1 MITNNNENEINRMK
15 YMRNDLP
22 KKVKDF
28 LYKLGDYLDTD
39 LYYYGSINRP
49 DYHHGK
55 SDIDIAIFTDNFNS
69 TLSKLQHILHVEKDD
84 FDKVKWILNDTK
96 INGYKIKCEKFID
109 IKCEIAIY
117 DNNQKNIVLQ
127 DLKQYNYVPWYIQS
141 SLYILKTLHYT
152 FPIISTKSYLS
163 YKVFLFNTLTYK
175 KDSNFHVTKQNK
187 TNTNTM
193 IK

>member
-1 MITNNNENEINRMK
+1 MNTNNENEMNINRMK

-28 LYKLGDYLDTD
+28 LYKIGDYLETD
-39 LYYYGSINRP
+39 LYYYGSVNRP
-49 DYHHGK
+49 DYHHGQ
-55 SDIDIAIFTDNFNS
+55 SDIDIAIFTDNFKS
-69 TLSKLQHILHVEKDD
+69 TIFKLQHILHVKYED
-84 FDKVKWILNDTK
+84 FDKVEWILNDYK

-117 DNNQKNIVLQ
+117 DNNFKKIVLD
-127 DLKQYNYVPWYIQS
+127 DLKNYNYVPWYIQY

-152 FPIISTKSYLS
+152 FPIISKKEYLK

-175 KDSNFHVTKQNK
+175 KKSNFHVIKQK
-187 TNTNTM
+187 
-193 IK
+193 